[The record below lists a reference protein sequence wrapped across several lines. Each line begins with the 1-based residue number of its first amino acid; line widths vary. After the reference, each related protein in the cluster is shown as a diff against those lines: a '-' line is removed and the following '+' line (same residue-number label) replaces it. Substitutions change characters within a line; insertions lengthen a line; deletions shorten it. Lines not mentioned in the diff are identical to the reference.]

1 MGAVSFSFLDLIVVA
16 IVIVST
22 IFAIYRGF
30 VRETLSIF
38 SWAVAAF
45 ATIYFSPAV
54 IPVTRSWFG
63 VSWLADAVAYAGV
76 FLVVLIPLSFVS
88 YRFSEGVRH
97 SPVGTLDRSL
107 GIVFGVLRGLVLVAI
122 AYIVFS
128 LIVAPR
134 DQPGWVRHARLL
146 PLIQSSSEVV
156 LSLLPKAQGAH
167 VTTREPAPRHT
178 TTDAPPRRVQQVT
191 PKPKPAVRQAAKK
204 PVPKTRHK
212 TYGADERHALD
223 NLIEATG
230 SGGNSKP

>member
-30 VRETLSIF
+30 VRETLSVF
-38 SWAVAAF
+38 AWAVAAF
-45 ATIYFSPAV
+45 ATIYFSPAA

-63 VSWLADAVAYAGV
+63 TSWLADAVAYAGV

-88 YRFSEGVRH
+88 YRLSEGVRH

-107 GIVFGVLRGLVLVAI
+107 GIVFGLLRGLVLVAI

-128 LIVAPR
+128 LIVVPR

-156 LSLLPKAQGAH
+156 LSLLPRGQASH
-167 VTTREPAPRHT
+167 VATRDRAPRHT
-178 TTDAPPRRVQQVT
+178 TTDAASNRASHVT
-191 PKPKPAVRQAAKK
+191 PKPKPAIRQAAEK
-204 PVPKTRHK
+204 PVPKARHK

-230 SGGNSKP
+230 NGGKSKP